1 MSLVCAGGLMGVL
14 NTTKTNDFYS
24 TYVMK
29 DGVKLLA
36 GFVIIHMWNSVK
48 KMKINIVLKFIIK
61 YIWWFRSCKYNFM
74 LD

>member
-36 GFVIIHMWNSVK
+36 GFVIIHM
-48 KMKINIVLKFIIK
+48 
-61 YIWWFRSCKYNFM
+61 
-74 LD
+74 